1 MQVLASRKNMKFNKI
16 APIRRFNMLL
26 VALMTFSVL
35 YQRKI
40 EDVETLQFLDYVL
53 WGSAALLV
61 VSLVYMKLAKKG

>member
-1 MQVLASRKNMKFNKI
+1 MQVLQNKEDMKFNKV

-40 EDVETLQFLDYVL
+40 EDVETLLFLDYVL
-53 WGSAALLV
+53 WGSAGLLI
-61 VSLVYMKLAKKG
+61 VSLIYMKLSKRG

>member
-1 MQVLASRKNMKFNKI
+1 MQVLESKENMKFNKI

-40 EDVETLQFLDYVL
+40 DDLETLQYLDYIL

-61 VSLVYMKLAKKG
+61 VSLVYMKLSKKG